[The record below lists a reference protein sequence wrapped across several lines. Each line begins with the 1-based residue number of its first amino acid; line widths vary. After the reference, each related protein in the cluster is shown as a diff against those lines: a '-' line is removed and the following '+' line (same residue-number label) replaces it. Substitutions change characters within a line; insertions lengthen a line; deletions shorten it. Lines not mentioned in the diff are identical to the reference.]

1 MTTSRSNISWARPC
15 WVSQVIWAC
24 SARGA
29 LGGFD
34 GAGLALNG
42 ACAGSGTVVPI
53 SVESNKADRAIWVG
67 YSPWA
72 MAIRP

>member
-1 MTTSRSNISWARPC
+1 MGPAVLGLAGNLGVQCA
-15 WVSQVIWAC
+15 
-24 SARGA
+24 GA

-34 GAGLALNG
+34 GAGLAPNG